1 MYVEETAHTRN
12 DCTRSELLQM
22 KTVKIS
28 LCAGAPSIDL
38 NTALGETKTLYNT
51 TPGLVDVLLTRK
63 SFRRE
68 FVATAV
74 PVKIMPYVIKV
85 ALQSKSGFH

>member
-1 MYVEETAHTRN
+1 MYVGETAHTRN

-38 NTALGETKTLYNT
+38 NTALGETKTLYNILSQL
-51 TPGLVDVLLTRK
+51 G
-63 SFRRE
+63 
-68 FVATAV
+68 
-74 PVKIMPYVIKV
+74 
-85 ALQSKSGFH
+85 